1 MAAGLRAV
9 VEAGNLIDLVLEVRD
24 ARLPRATSV
33 VRLHRRLKDKPTVVL
48 LNRDDLADPART
60 RAWLKHLAEKGIR
73 AFKGVGTRAASLRTL
88 RAALLEHKARRGRL
102 RIAVV
107 GAPNTGKSSVI
118 NALTRRKT
126 AVTQNKPGV
135 TKQVRWIPLDAK
147 AEILDTPGVLE
158 PKIANAE
165 TAWQLALC
173 GVLPESAFDVEQV
186 ASRFGAWL
194 AQHRPRESGVLDL
207 ETFARQRGMLRH
219 GGEPDRLN
227 AARTL
232 VKEFR
237 AGTFGRI
244 TFEEP

>member
-9 VEAGNLIDLVLEVRD
+9 VGTADLIDIVLEVRD

-33 VRLHRRLKDKPTVVL
+33 VHLHRRLKNKPTVVL
-48 LNRDDLADPART
+48 LNRDDLADAGHT
-60 RAWLKHLAEKGIR
+60 RAWLKHFAEKGVR
-73 AFKGVGTRAASLRTL
+73 AFRGVGTRAASLRTM
-88 RAALLEHKARRGRL
+88 RAALLEQKARRGRL
-102 RIAVV
+102 HIAVV

-118 NALTRRKT
+118 NALTRHKS

-135 TKQVRWIPLDAK
+135 TRQVRWIPLDSK
-147 AEILDTPGVLE
+147 AEILDTPGVLA
-158 PKIANAE
+158 PKIADAE

-173 GVLPESAFDVEQV
+173 GVLPESAFDVEHV
-186 ASRFGAWL
+186 ASQFYAWL
-194 AQHRPRESGVLDL
+194 GRHRPRESNALDL
-207 ETFARQRGMLRH
+207 ETFARQRGMLRR

-232 VKEFR
+232 VTEFR
-237 AGTFGRI
+237 AGNFGRI